1 MTSRTARVLALLLSA
16 GATGCRHLLE
26 PIEPRSLSIAE
37 SEAVRFPEGT
47 AAWIENAHTERLL
60 TPILTEGLHTIEA
73 DLREWTA
80 RLVSEVGREL
90 GRRGVAVYIPESSLR
105 GTSIALEPVPP
116 LPADPATFRKL
127 RLRLSGLEPP
137 RAGHGEGP
145 RIRAEVESEDG
156 KFTAAY
162 AAGVGARGFR
172 DALFDLKKM
181 ILDDGA
187 LHSWLRNAPSPT
199 AGAAGA
205 MKAMKG

>member
-1 MTSRTARVLALLLSA
+1 VTFRKARVIALLLSM
-16 GATGCRHLLE
+16 GAAGCRHLLE

-37 SEAVRFPEGT
+37 SDAVRFPDGT
-47 AAWIENAHTERLL
+47 TAWIENAHTERIL

-90 GRRGVAVYIPESSLR
+90 RRRGVAVYIPESSLR
-105 GTSIALEPVPP
+105 GTPIPLEPVPP
-116 LPADPATFRKL
+116 LPGDPATFRKL
-127 RLRLSGLEPP
+127 RLRVSGLEPP
-137 RAGHGEGP
+137 RAWLGEGP

-162 AAGVGARGFR
+162 VAGDGARGFR

-181 ILDDGA
+181 ILDDDA
-187 LHSWLRNAPSPT
+187 LHSWLRGAPSSTP
-199 AGAAGA
+199 GAPGA
-205 MKAMKG
+205 MKG

>member
-1 MTSRTARVLALLLSA
+1 MTSRCALIIAVLLSTGSA
-16 GATGCRHLLE
+16 GCRHLLE
-26 PIEPRSLSIAE
+26 PTEPRGLSMAE

-47 AAWIENAHTERLL
+47 AAWIENAYTERVL

-105 GTSIALEPVPP
+105 GTPIPLEPVPP
-116 LPADPATFRKL
+116 LPADPAALPKL
-127 RLRLSGLEPP
+127 RLRVSGLEPP
-137 RAGHGEGP
+137 RAWLGEGP
-145 RIRAEVESEDG
+145 RIRAEMESEDG
-156 KFTAAY
+156 KLAAEY
-162 AAGVGARGFR
+162 AVGEGARGFR

-181 ILDDGA
+181 ILDDDA
-187 LHSWLRNAPSPT
+187 LQDWLRDAPSPT
-199 AGAAGA
+199 TGAAGA

>member
-1 MTSRTARVLALLLSA
+1 MTSRQARVIALLLLST
-16 GATGCRHLLE
+16 GAAGCRHLLE
-26 PIEPRSLSIAE
+26 PIEPRSLTITE

-47 AAWIENAHTERLL
+47 AVWIENAHAERVL

-105 GTSIALEPVPP
+105 GTSIPLQPVPP
-116 LPADPATFRKL
+116 LPGDPAALRKL
-127 RLRLSGLEPP
+127 RLRVSRLEPP
-137 RAGHGEGP
+137 RHWLGEGP

-156 KFTAAY
+156 KFAAAY
-162 AAGVGARGFR
+162 AAGEGARGFR

-187 LHSWLRNAPSPT
+187 LHDWLRAAPSPT
-199 AGAAGA
+199 VGRLEP
-205 MKAMKG
+205 